1 MDIESG
7 NCWKLIDT
15 YGESMTQQIEKLLND
30 VKFKVETLRKA
41 KDLFSDQLAP
51 EFRIFDFLRTDE
63 MGLSRCIACLLDP
76 KGKHGQGS
84 AFLEAFLE
92 IAKVD
97 WVINSNGCTVYTEK
111 QANGQRRIDI
121 YLKFGNGN
129 IGIENK
135 PWAGDQENQLSDYAK
150 HLEKDSGKYDWKLV
164 YICNCDPNEN
174 SLDSETLNK
183 LDNDGRFI
191 RLDYET
197 IIKWLEVCACE
208 SKASVVRIFIEELAK
223 FIRTE
228 INGDI
233 DMSEER
239 EVACIVLESTD
250 ALGSAFQIFKVMGA
264 VKKKLLKELHEAL
277 HAELKKEGLVLTDWG
292 LESWPWRSYTGF
304 NVQFGNMEQI
314 LHLRFQFDYTNLD
327 GFCWGISRVSDK
339 YHNAAVW
346 EEIGE
351 LMSSN
356 FTSGKTSSGWPW
368 YSERDNEFD
377 AEMRHWSTS
386 EKPWIMI
393 KNEKMAPKITQ
404 LAVQVRDAFVKNGKI
419 GLLYEECVAPVAAS

>member
-1 MDIESG
+1 MDIGSG
-7 NCWKLIDT
+7 NCWKPIDT
-15 YGESMTQQIEKLLND
+15 HGESMTQQIEKLLND

-76 KGKHGQGS
+76 TGKHGQGS
-84 AFLEAFLE
+84 AFLDAFLK
-92 IAKVD
+92 IAEVD
-97 WVINSNGCTVYTEK
+97 WVINSKACTVYTEK

-121 YLKFGNGN
+121 YLKFGNGS

-135 PWAGDQENQLSDYAK
+135 PWAADQENQLSDYAK
-150 HLEKDSGKYDWKLV
+150 HLENDSGKYDWKLV

-191 RLDYET
+191 RLHYKK
-197 IIKWLEVCACE
+197 IIQWLEVCVCK

-223 FIRTE
+223 FIRTK

-239 EVACIVLESTD
+239 EVTSIVLESTD
-250 ALGSAFQIFKVMGA
+250 ALGSAFQIFKVMDA
-264 VKKKLLKELHEAL
+264 VKKELLKELREAL
-277 HAELKKEGLVLTDWG
+277 HAELEKEGLALTDWS
-292 LESWPWRSYTGF
+292 LESWPCRAYTGF
-304 NVQFGNMEQI
+304 NVQFGNTEQI
-314 LHLRFQFDYTNLD
+314 LHLRFQFDGTNLN
-327 GFCWGISRVSDK
+327 GFCWGIKEVSNK

-356 FTSGKTSSGWPW
+356 FTSGKTCVGWPW
-368 YSERDNEFD
+368 YSRCDNEFD
-377 AEMRHWSTS
+377 AEMVQWSTS

-393 KNEKMAPKITQ
+393 KDKEMACKITQ

-419 GLLYEECVAPVAAS
+419 GLLYEGYVAPVAAS